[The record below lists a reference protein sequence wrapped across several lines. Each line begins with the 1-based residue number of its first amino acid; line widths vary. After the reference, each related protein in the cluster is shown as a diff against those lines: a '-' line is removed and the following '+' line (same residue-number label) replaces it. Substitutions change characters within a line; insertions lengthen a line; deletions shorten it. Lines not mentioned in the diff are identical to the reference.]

1 MVKTLNKLIFTE
13 LRGRTVSVLASG
25 NRVLQIGTAPE
36 REDCALGTI
45 CVGRVRNIAK
55 NINAAFVEYRP
66 GINGYYSL
74 AENRFHLFADGRDGS
89 SPLKN
94 GDEILVQISRAAV
107 KTKDAVLTSKL
118 SLTGQY
124 GVLTLDGSGL
134 GISSKIRDAGWK
146 EQMKEWWEEEARG
159 LVSGLSGTGLPR
171 AGFILRTNAYG
182 APLEAVGLELSGQGG
197 AARQEASSISRKAF
211 LSAAP
216 WMSGRMKQ
224 KRSLQIF
231 QIFTRSSRRPLG
243 TVFRFRC
250 GSIRTAIPCLPCTA
264 WMRPW
269 TAPWEGPSGSVPA
282 DIWSSS
288 PQRP

>member
-45 CVGRVRNIAK
+45 CVGRVRNIVK

-146 EQMKEWWEEEARG
+146 EQMKE
-159 LVSGLSGTGLPR
+159 
-171 AGFILRTNAYG
+171 
-182 APLEAVGLELSGQGG
+182 
-197 AARQEASSISRKAF
+197 
-211 LSAAP
+211 
-216 WMSGRMKQ
+216 
-224 KRSLQIF
+224 RSQ
-231 QIFTRSSRRPLG
+231 
-243 TVFRFRC
+243 
-250 GSIRTAIPCLPCTA
+250 
-264 WMRPW
+264 
-269 TAPWEGPSGSVPA
+269 
-282 DIWSSS
+282 
-288 PQRP
+288 

>member
-25 NRVLQIGTAPE
+25 NRVLQIGTAPD

-45 CVGRVRNIAK
+45 CVGRVRNIVK

-182 APLEAVGLELSGQGG
+182 APLEAVGLELSGQ
-197 AARQEASSISRKAF
+197 AERMARLLEN
-211 LSAAP
+211 
-216 WMSGRMKQ
+216 GRC
-224 KRSLQIF
+224 R
-231 QIFTRSSRRPLG
+231 TA
-243 TVFRFRC
+243 
-250 GSIRTAIPCLPCTA
+250 GSILYQPESFFVRSAMEDL
-264 WMRPW
+264 
-269 TAPWEGPSGSVPA
+269 
-282 DIWSSS
+282 
-288 PQRP
+288 

>member
-1 MVKTLNKLIFTE
+1 MKTLNKLIFTE

-25 NRVLQIGTAPE
+25 NRVLQIGTAPD

-45 CVGRVRNIAK
+45 CVGRVRNIVK

-159 LVSGLSGTGLPR
+159 LVSGLSGTGTSACWLYPADQCVR
-171 AGFILRTNAYG
+171 RSPGGGRTG
-182 APLEAVGLELSGQGG
+182 AVRPGRTDGQASGEREVPHG
-197 AARQEASSISRKAF
+197 RKHP
-211 LSAAP
+211 LSA
-216 WMSGRMKQ
+216 GK
-224 KRSLQIF
+224 LF
-231 QIFTRSSRRPLG
+231 
-243 TVFRFRC
+243 C
-250 GSIRTAIPCLPCTA
+250 
-264 WMRPW
+264 
-269 TAPWEGPSGSVPA
+269 
-282 DIWSSS
+282 
-288 PQRP
+288 PQRHGCPEG